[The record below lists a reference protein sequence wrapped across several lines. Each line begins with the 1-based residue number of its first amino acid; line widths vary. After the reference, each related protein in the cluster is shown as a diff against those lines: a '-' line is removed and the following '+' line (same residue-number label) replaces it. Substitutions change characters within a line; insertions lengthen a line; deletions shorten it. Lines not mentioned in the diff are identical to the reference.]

1 MCGGGGLVS
10 KLCLTLCNPT
20 DCSLPGSSVHG
31 TFQVRILEWVA
42 ISFSRGSA
50 WSGIKPASP
59 SLWGGFFTD
68 LVTRTLICVCVYAC
82 GCVFE
87 LNLTRSLYM
96 IKCFKKGLKVFQ
108 IIVTNYIGWQNSD
121 NRKRSP
127 DLKKKKKKNLVNMSY
142 VNYSTFYITLGGSY
156 CQIQTEIEESR
167 ENH

>member
-42 ISFSRGSA
+42 ISFSRGSS
-50 WSGIKPASP
+50 WSGSNLHLLHCGVDSILTESP
-59 SLWGGFFTD
+59 EHSY
-68 LVTRTLICVCVYAC
+68 VCVCMRV
-82 GCVFE
+82 CVCFE
-87 LNLTRSLYM
+87 LNLRRSLYM
-96 IKCFKKGLKVFQ
+96 IKCFKEGVKVFQ

-121 NRKRSP
+121 DRKRSP
-127 DLKKKKKKNLVNMSY
+127 DLKKKKKK
-142 VNYSTFYITLGGSY
+142 LGKYKLCELQYFLHNPRGKLLK
-156 CQIQTEIEESR
+156 TEIEESR